1 MKSTKKLQQ
10 MRKNQRKVRIAGNV
24 LQREKECA
32 IIVPHLRKKNKVDLK
47 KRTMGVI
54 VELDLRF

>member
-10 MRKNQRKVRIAGNV
+10 MRENQRKVRIAGNA

-32 IIVPHLRKKNKVDLK
+32 IIVPNLRKKNKVDLK
-47 KRTMGVI
+47 KRTVGVI
-54 VELDLRF
+54 V

>member
-10 MRKNQRKVRIAGNV
+10 MRENQRKVRIVGNA

-32 IIVPHLRKKNKVDLK
+32 IIVPNLGKKNKTGLK
-47 KRTMGVI
+47 KRTVGVI
-54 VELDLRF
+54 F